1 MRNLLFICTLNR
13 VRSLTAEHHF
23 SERLGYSVRS
33 AGTQANARVVLGY
46 SLLHWA
52 DLIFVMERNHKEKI
66 LKQFPEVT
74 REKKIVVLDIPNG
87 FEYMD
92 PELVSM
98 LDRVVLPYLH

>member
-1 MRNLLFICTLNR
+1 
-13 VRSLTAEHHF
+13 
-23 SERLGYSVRS
+23 
-33 AGTQANARVVLGY
+33 VVLGY